1 MANSVWR
8 FAMAGQIQFGR
19 GASRFCGSTA
29 AQLAI
34 RNPLVVTDQNLI
46 RTGLIDPILQS
57 LKDHCQS
64 VTLFDGGQAE
74 PPVQI
79 AREAVVLGR
88 QHQDD
93 GGIGVGGGSNL
104 DVAKVTALV
113 LRHGGEPESYFGF
126 QKVPGPILPLIAIPT
141 TAGTGS
147 EVSHSAVLTDP
158 KQKIKVSTLS
168 PWLRPTAA
176 LVDPSLTDSCP
187 TTVSAHSGID
197 ALVHAVEAFT
207 AKNFSLM
214 PSDPSSNLGYEGSH
228 PLGDMF
234 AREAIGAIAT
244 HLPQVLTR
252 PTPASR
258 DAMAWAALLAGM
270 AFSNCGVGLV
280 HALEY
285 PVGASC
291 HCSHG
296 EGNGLLLPHVLRFL
310 LPARKDRLAE
320 IATLFGAQSG
330 TPEQMAEEAIERIE
344 ALARQ
349 CGLRSRLRDLGV
361 QAEQLESFA
370 EKSHRIERLMEVSP
384 RKPSVGDLAS
394 ILQAA
399 W

>member
-1 MANSVWR
+1 
-8 FAMAGQIQFGR
+8 
-19 GASRFCGSTA
+19 
-29 AQLAI
+29 
-34 RNPLVVTDQNLI
+34 
-46 RTGLIDPILQS
+46 
-57 LKDHCQS
+57 
-64 VTLFDGGQAE
+64 
-74 PPVQI
+74 
-79 AREAVVLGR
+79 
-88 QHQDD
+88 
-93 GGIGVGGGSNL
+93 
-104 DVAKVTALV
+104 
-113 LRHGGEPESYFGF
+113 
-126 QKVPGPILPLIAIPT
+126 
-141 TAGTGS
+141 
-147 EVSHSAVLTDP
+147 
-158 KQKIKVSTLS
+158 
-168 PWLRPTAA
+168 
-176 LVDPSLTDSCP
+176 
-187 TTVSAHSGID
+187 
-197 ALVHAVEAFT
+197 
-207 AKNFSLM
+207 
-214 PSDPSSNLGYEGSH
+214 
-228 PLGDMF
+228 
-234 AREAIGAIAT
+234 
-244 HLPQVLTR
+244 
-252 PTPASR
+252 
-258 DAMAWAALLAGM
+258 MAWAALLAGM